1 MNNSGKIVL
10 LVDDN
15 PNDVELTLRALGRQK
30 LGNTVVAVS
39 DGVEAL
45 EYLNREGPHAGRDE
59 DEWPVVALVDLNMP
73 RMGGLALLKELRAN
87 EHTRRLPVVILTTSK
102 EDQDIVRSYDLGANS
117 FVRKPVDFN
126 EFVEAVRQLGLY
138 WLLLNEAPQR

>member
-30 LGNTVVAVS
+30 LGNKVVAVS

-45 EYLNREGPHAGRDE
+45 EYLNREGPHADRDA

-73 RMGGLALLKELRAN
+73 RMGGLGLLKELRAN
-87 EHTRRLPVVILTTSK
+87 ERTKRLPVVILTTSK